1 LSRVNWSELEG
12 FNDTNQSYKAFDYEF
27 TKIYNTCF
35 PVKHIKRKHHF
46 SSKPWLSKRILKSIK
61 RKNKLYR
68 RYLRN
73 PTPEN
78 DSNYKR
84 YTNKLNHSIII
95 KIAKSSYY
103 AIVNC
108 RI

>member
-61 RKNKLYR
+61 RKKSYIDVTYVTLHLKTIR
-68 RYLRN
+68 ITKDTR
-73 PTPEN
+73 
-78 DSNYKR
+78 
-84 YTNKLNHSIII
+84 TN
-95 KIAKSSYY
+95 
-103 AIVNC
+103 
-108 RI
+108 